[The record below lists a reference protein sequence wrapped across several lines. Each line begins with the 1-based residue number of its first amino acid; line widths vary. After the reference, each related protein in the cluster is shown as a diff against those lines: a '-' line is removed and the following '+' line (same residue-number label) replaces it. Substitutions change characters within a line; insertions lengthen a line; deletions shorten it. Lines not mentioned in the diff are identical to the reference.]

1 MKKAIWAAT
10 ILLLILTSCAVRKT
24 AEGERLITI
33 EPTTKADTIK
43 PIVVDTA
50 VKVSPGSVVTTK
62 PVKVAP
68 GWRVQ
73 IFAFADRSR
82 AELAYQDAKLRL
94 NMPVYLEYLPGIDN
108 VPYKIRVGNFQTR
121 EEAEKYRDFLRQNG
135 YPDAFVVETQIEL
148 P

>member
-1 MKKAIWAAT
+1 MKKIT
-10 ILLLILTSCAVRKT
+10 LPVFLVLTILTSCAVRKT
-24 AEGERLITI
+24 TEGERVITI

-43 PIVVDTA
+43 PVVVDTA
-50 VKVSPGSVVTTK
+50 IKVTPGPMVTQQ
-62 PVKVAP
+62 PVRLKE

-73 IFAFADRSR
+73 IFAFADKSK

-94 NMPVYLEYLPGIDN
+94 NVPVYLEYIPGIDN

-121 EEAEKYRDFLRQNG
+121 EEAERYRDFLRENG
-135 YPDAFVVETQIEL
+135 YPDAFLVETQIEL